1 MSSDRIRVLFVC
13 LGNICRSPLAE
24 GAFRMHVESHSL
36 GHIIHVDSA
45 GTSGYHVGEA
55 PDERSRAVAA
65 KHGVDISRQRAR
77 QFIKKDLLDFDFV
90 IAMDESNLRN
100 INHLNSSE
108 HRAQTSL
115 MLSEL
120 AEGTTDV
127 PDPYY
132 GGTDGFDLV
141 WSMVERA
148 CATLLERIV
157 KER

>member
-1 MSSDRIRVLFVC
+1 MNSDITRVLFVC

-24 GAFRMHVESHSL
+24 GAFRMHVESQGL

-45 GTSGYHVGEA
+45 GTSGHHVGEA

-65 KHGVDISRQRAR
+65 KHGVDISQQRAR
-77 QFIKKDLLDFDFV
+77 QFIKKDLLEFDFV
-90 IAMDESNLRN
+90 IAMDASNLNN
-100 INHLNSSE
+100 INNLGATNQ
-108 HRAQTSL
+108 RARTSL

-148 CATLLERIV
+148 CAALLARIV